1 MSYILKHF
9 DTNLLYFDMQ
19 KDIDGVSA
27 QILSVNEKNRSLL
40 PLDLELSDYGLAKW
54 LKRRTIPSNRAYVQ
68 NFLAKLGLNEKDTKG
83 IIDFCKGL
91 SLNDCYWVVE
101 ENFKGKFAENNL
113 YDNRFS
119 NVLSQIAFTG
129 YGSFQKPSLRSSPE
143 FTTNGMLAKCW
154 RRVDGKIILFKSG
167 TEGFANSG
175 NEPYCEY
182 YAYQVASAMGI
193 NAVQYGLS
201 KWKGRLCSTC
211 ELFTSK
217 EYSFM
222 PIGNIV
228 KVGGI
233 KAVIEYYKS
242 LGDNFYNAF
251 VDMIVFDAV
260 VLNTDR
266 HFGNFGFMIDN
277 RTNKICAPAPLFDNG
292 LSLLTY
298 AMDDDLQDWE
308 TYAKT
313 RVPATYSDFIELAQQ
328 LMGHS
333 QKEKLRRIINFK
345 FKRHSRYNWSNERL
359 GVVEKLLQKRVQFVL
374 HIV

>member
-1 MSYILKHF
+1 
-9 DTNLLYFDMQ
+9 
-19 KDIDGVSA
+19 
-27 QILSVNEKNRSLL
+27 
-40 PLDLELSDYGLAKW
+40 
-54 LKRRTIPSNRAYVQ
+54 
-68 NFLAKLGLNEKDTKG
+68 
-83 IIDFCKGL
+83 
-91 SLNDCYWVVE
+91 
-101 ENFKGKFAENNL
+101 
-113 YDNRFS
+113 
-119 NVLSQIAFTG
+119 
-129 YGSFQKPSLRSSPE
+129 
-143 FTTNGMLAKCW
+143 
-154 RRVDGKIILFKSG
+154 
-167 TEGFANSG
+167 
-175 NEPYCEY
+175 
-182 YAYQVASAMGI
+182 
-193 NAVQYGLS
+193 
-201 KWKGRLCSTC
+201 
-211 ELFTSK
+211 
-217 EYSFM
+217 M

-308 TYAKT
+308 IYAKT

-374 HIV
+374 DIV